1 MGGYGSFRELY
12 EFVFDYPLVN
22 QQSHI
27 KSTIFLSNFH
37 QTCRFSM
44 AMLVYLSVS
53 FFWGCSR
60 TPVTVTSGFPA
71 RFFLLISERELPN
84 WHLHVFMFQKRI

>member
-1 MGGYGSFRELY
+1 MYRLTSSVDRYIHQTNSYKTVLGQWSTNCVLTDNSFGDGFVFSGTMGGYGSIRKLY

-27 KSTIFLSNFH
+27 KSPIFLSNFH

-44 AMLVYLSVS
+44 AMLV
-53 FFWGCSR
+53 
-60 TPVTVTSGFPA
+60 
-71 RFFLLISERELPN
+71 
-84 WHLHVFMFQKRI
+84 